1 MAEKINDNEYKLQS
15 GTVISANDAEDLYE
29 ILKHEHLKNEV
40 TEEIIMRFNMH
51 TELQDLTIED
61 IPDELIE
68 EITDAYEGYLSGETN
83 RFEIVQST
91 VFDYLG
97 SLTQIAKA
105 IETNKNDLD
114 MQKE

>member
-29 ILKHEHLKNEV
+29 ILKYEHLKNEV
-40 TEEIIMRFNMH
+40 IEEIIMRFNMH
-51 TELQDLTIED
+51 SELQELTIED

-83 RFEIVQST
+83 QS
-91 VFDYLG
+91 
-97 SLTQIAKA
+97 
-105 IETNKNDLD
+105 
-114 MQKE
+114 QKK